1 MVEPEDLRL
10 MGTHMAYFDKRTW
23 QHDTLVQLKA
33 DALPTA
39 ALAFD
44 VWIVVD
50 EHFVEAFP
58 AKVDA
63 GAVQVRQA
71 LVVDENFDTV
81 ALIDIVVA
89 IDIGGEVDYVSES
102 RTTRRSHAKSESDT
116 RIAFGEEVS
125 DSMCCRFSECNGHS
139 LRW

>member
-1 MVEPEDLRL
+1 
-10 MGTHMAYFDKRTW
+10 MGTHTAHHGKRVW
-23 QHDTLVQLKA
+23 QSEAFSDLKA
-33 DALPTA
+33 YALAAA

-44 VWIVVD
+44 VWVVVN
-50 EHFVEAFP
+50 EHFVETFA